1 MTKHHIDVLAVGNAI
16 VDIFGQCDDNF
27 LAANKIE
34 KGVMTLVD
42 PAASEQ
48 LYAALSTLAKP
59 QLISGGSA
67 ANTAVG
73 VVNFGGTAN
82 FVGRV
87 HDDDLGAAFRSD
99 IIAAGVGFNNLPA
112 SSGSPTA
119 SSIILVTSVRFNS
132 EDATAI

>member
-1 MTKHHIDVLAVGNAI
+1 MTLNHIDVLAVGNAI

-27 LAANKIE
+27 LVTNNIE

-48 LYAALSTLAKP
+48 LYEALSTLAKP

-87 HDDDLGAAFRSD
+87 HDDDLGVAF
-99 IIAAGVGFNNLPA
+99 
-112 SSGSPTA
+112 SP
-119 SSIILVTSVRFNS
+119 
-132 EDATAI
+132 